1 MAKNISKNL
10 SSKHSQKLLDYAKI
24 SATDAL
30 KTASKKR
37 LKKQQVQLVSQLE
50 IKLLIKLQQ
59 SQKPHHRIT
68 QLQMKKKYLE
78 KDISLHKKD
87 RKSLTI

>member
-1 MAKNISKNL
+1 MTRYSAQLRDQIFVKCYGFLSFATNMAKNISKNL

-37 LKKQQVQLVSQLE
+37 LKKQQVQLVS
-50 IKLLIKLQQ
+50 
-59 SQKPHHRIT
+59 
-68 QLQMKKKYLE
+68 
-78 KDISLHKKD
+78 
-87 RKSLTI
+87 